1 MAMQRGCGH
10 QTRRRGRSGRQSPS
24 KHQSRRVI
32 GLGPGTGS
40 GCPWHTSPSSCRS
53 KLGGCRGPGR
63 RLHGGHQRGL
73 VLCPWGSSAAANGRP
88 RRRHLGGVGALRR
101 AASEVSTVRLL
112 VLLPQQGER
121 GGPYSAVRVSVSSW
135 ALVRHDVQLS
145 RGSQWKQ
152 QGTRVVSD
160 AVGEGEGR
168 VVIEVMGESRIG
180 VGLCGGGLR
189 CYKARKLSRRS

>member
-1 MAMQRGCGH
+1 
-10 QTRRRGRSGRQSPS
+10 
-24 KHQSRRVI
+24 
-32 GLGPGTGS
+32 
-40 GCPWHTSPSSCRS
+40 
-53 KLGGCRGPGR
+53 
-63 RLHGGHQRGL
+63 
-73 VLCPWGSSAAANGRP
+73 
-88 RRRHLGGVGALRR
+88 
-101 AASEVSTVRLL
+101 
-112 VLLPQQGER
+112 
-121 GGPYSAVRVSVSSW
+121 VRVSVSSW